1 MLIKP
6 VYSGTIDTPEDMLE
20 SSAQLAVLRGSAH
33 AVSLKEDPRPAVQR
47 LYEGH
52 IVATIATKHGLVIP
66 DYLKERYCTEER
78 MLLIIEKCDYL
89 RTRAK

>member
-66 DYLKERYCTEER
+66 DYLKEGLDVHFAENFETVYKVA
-78 MLLIIEKCDYL
+78 LGD
-89 RTRAK
+89 